1 MDSTPNPN
9 PNPNLSLKSKLPIKR
24 KISEPNPNP
33 NLAPKLEHLSTAI
46 TGDGE
51 YDGGD
56 GRQPPF
62 KFHRIWTEPDE
73 IRFLQCLLDSTD
85 LSFPR
90 DLNLFYSRFSSQT
103 ATSHPY
109 NRSQLYEKLRRLR
122 KKFRVVSSRL
132 ARGLHR
138 AVLSPHDRALFD
150 LSKRLWHPDFSSA
163 SPFAASGG
171 GGNSRSSK
179 QKNNKKSNLVG
190 VRSLKEVRTVLVSDL
205 GSDGLMVDG
214 LEKQWSEQRVAEL
227 DVLGRRLRLL
237 QLLVM
242 SLFVWM
248 VIRCLMREK
257 DMTWSGRTVSWKS
270 WYFGALHVCN
280 CVENESLS
288 GGGGARTRHHLQKVW
303 QRYWDG
309 RSMANAF
316 VVMMIDVYVRVGQ
329 GRMPEV
335 KPVTLKCFVSF
346 YEFSGCGGSGPL
358 VLARRYNSW

>member
-9 PNPNLSLKSKLPIKR
+9 PNPNQNLSLKSKLPIKR

-33 NLAPKLEHLSTAI
+33 NLAPKLEHLSTATI
-46 TGDGE
+46 VDGE

-109 NRSQLYEKLRRLR
+109 TRSQLYEKLRRLR

-132 ARGLHR
+132 ARG

-163 SPFAASGG
+163 SPFLAGSGG
-171 GGNSRSSK
+171 GSGSNSRSSN

-190 VRSLKEVRTVLVSDL
+190 VRVSFSPTLEIDNHTVSNRVGDDEDFEDDHVIDGGSIDVFDNGIDVQLSEVNVELDNDDVQEQELAMLSGGGRGGGGGGGGFGGGIGEVVANTVMNVFDQSLKEVRTVLVSDL
-205 GSDGLMVDG
+205 GSDGPVVDGLVVDG
-214 LEKQWSEQRVAEL
+214 LEKRWREQRVAEL
-227 DVLGRRLRLL
+227 DVLGRRLRLCCPDAQQAML
-237 QLLVM
+237 
-242 SLFVWM
+242 
-248 VIRCLMREK
+248 
-257 DMTWSGRTVSWKS
+257 
-270 WYFGALHVCN
+270 
-280 CVENESLS
+280 
-288 GGGGARTRHHLQKVW
+288 
-303 QRYWDG
+303 
-309 RSMANAF
+309 
-316 VVMMIDVYVRVGQ
+316 
-329 GRMPEV
+329 
-335 KPVTLKCFVSF
+335 
-346 YEFSGCGGSGPL
+346 
-358 VLARRYNSW
+358 